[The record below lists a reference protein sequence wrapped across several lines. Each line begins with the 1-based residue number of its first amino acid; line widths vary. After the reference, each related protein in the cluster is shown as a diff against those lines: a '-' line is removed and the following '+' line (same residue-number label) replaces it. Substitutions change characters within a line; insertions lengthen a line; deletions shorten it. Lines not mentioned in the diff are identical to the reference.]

1 MRRPTLARVRAS
13 WRALAVWFEQV
24 EASAWSAAAAW
35 LALGIGLLNLWY
47 SVIRVWWLG
56 RKASP
61 SARLD
66 LLSYQTQSRAWEE
79 EERVV
84 VTNHGPATMKRV
96 TVEALDEDG
105 ASLAPGAT
113 ALWPTMPVEYL
124 HVGQSLYLKLE
135 RSAANRRP
143 SVADLAWR
151 DNRWRKQSRSVDL
164 TYNRVL

>member
-1 MRRPTLARVRAS
+1 MEES
-13 WRALAVWFEQV
+13 WSALAAWFEQV
-24 EASAWSAAAAW
+24 EASAWSAVAAW

-66 LLSYQTQSRAWEE
+66 LLSYQTQIEGLGRGRAGC
-79 EERVV
+79 R
-84 VTNHGPATMKRV
+84 HQPRASHH
-96 TVEALDEDG
+96 EASHRGRPRRGREL
-105 ASLAPGAT
+105 PGW
-113 ALWPTMPVEYL
+113 LPVRPLFWPTMPVEYL

-135 RSAANRRP
+135 RSAADRRP
-143 SVADLAWR
+143 SVADLRWG
-151 DNRWRKQSRSVDL
+151 DNRWRKQLRSVDL